1 MIYYKTNEEVE
12 MIRKSCLLTCSTIAE
27 LAKEIKP
34 GISPKTLDALAYT
47 FIKDNGATPAFL
59 GYGSKGHE
67 FPATC
72 CISVNSAVVHGV
84 PNERPLQE
92 GDIISIDTGTILNGF
107 IGDSAYT
114 FAVGEID
121 AKTQKLLRITKESL
135 YKGIEKAVVGN
146 RIGDIG
152 YAVQAHTDFAH
163 KFGVVREL
171 SGHGLGRDLHEE
183 PEVPNFGRRG
193 NGIKL
198 QDALVI
204 AIEPMI
210 NLGTKDVVHDQK
222 DGWTILTKD
231 GKPSAHYEHTICVR
245 RNKADI
251 LSSFDLIEQQEA
263 SNSNLTSYFYKVA
276 E

>member
-12 MIRKSCLLTCSTIAE
+12 LIRASCLLTCATIAE
-27 LAKEIKP
+27 LAKHIKP
-34 GISPKTLDALAYT
+34 GVTPKSLDDIAYT
-47 FIKDNGATPAFL
+47 FIKDNGAEPAFL

-72 CISVNSAVVHGV
+72 CISVNSAVVHGI
-84 PNERPLQE
+84 PKDIELQA
-92 GDIISIDTGTILNGF
+92 GDIISIDTGTMLNGF

-121 AKTQKLLRITKESL
+121 AKVQQLLRVTKESL

-146 RIGDIG
+146 RIGDIS
-152 YAVQAHTDFAH
+152 YAVQAHTDF
-163 KFGVVREL
+163 KYKYGVVREL
-171 SGHGLGRDLHEE
+171 SGHGLGRKLHEE
-183 PEVPNFGRRG
+183 PEVPNYGKRG

-210 NLGTKDVVHDQK
+210 NLGYKDVVYDEK
-222 DGWTILTKD
+222 DGWTIYTKD

-251 LSSFDLIEQQEA
+251 LSSFTLIEAAEKNNTEL
-263 SNSNLTSYFYKVA
+263 SSDFYVV
-276 E
+276 

>member
-12 MIRKSCLLTCSTIAE
+12 LIRKSCLLTCATIAE
-27 LAKEIKP
+27 MAKLIKP
-34 GISPKTLDALAYT
+34 GVTPKSLDDLAFT

-72 CISVNSAVVHGV
+72 CISVNDAVVHGI
-84 PNERPLQE
+84 PKNIELKP
-92 GDIISIDTGTILNGF
+92 GDIISIDTGTFLNGY

-121 AKTQKLLRITKESL
+121 AKTQQLMRITKESL

-152 YAVQAHTDFAH
+152 YAVQAHTDF
-163 KFGVVREL
+163 KYKYGVVREL
-171 SGHGLGRDLHEE
+171 SGHGLGKKLHED
-183 PEVPNFGRRG
+183 PEVPNFGKRG
-193 NGIKL
+193 NGTKL
-198 QDALVI
+198 LDALVI

-210 NLGTKDVVHDQK
+210 NLGVKDVYHGE
-222 DGWTILTKD
+222 DGWTIYTKD
-231 GKPSAHYEHTICVR
+231 NKPSAHYEHTVCVR

-251 LSSFDLIEQQEA
+251 LSSFDLIEKAEKE
-263 SNSNLTSYFYKVA
+263 NEELTSGFYII
-276 E
+276 